1 VAIDNPEK
9 KVMLKVLDYSEAV
22 VVQILSLV

>member
-9 KVMLKVLDYSEAV
+9 KVVLKVLDYSEAV
-22 VVQILSLV
+22 VVPMLSMV